1 MLPSTPPPATP
12 PGATPPPGT
21 PPPGTTPSPTG
32 PVLPGVPPRLQ
43 HLLLGDWHP
52 LVRDPLD
59 LVRAALVVTAVVL
72 LVRRGVDGG
81 TITFVVVAAAAVGVR
96 PLLLPRLYD
105 LALLVAL
112 TLQGAGEAS
121 GAYDEVVWF
130 DRVVHLVVPLLA
142 SGVLYVALARLDVL
156 PDPRD
161 DTGVRHLIG
170 IALVTFSLGA
180 AFGAVWELYEW
191 GSDRLLGSELQ
202 EGNTD
207 TVGDLAMD
215 CLGALGAAL
224 LLVLW
229 TLRGWGSVRRV
240 RGTVR
245 EAHE

>member
-1 MLPSTPPPATP
+1 MPVDSAPAASRTQ
-12 PGATPPPGT
+12 
-21 PPPGTTPSPTG
+21 
-32 PVLPGVPPRLQ
+32 R
-43 HLLLGDWHP
+43 LLLGDWGP
-52 LVRDPLD
+52 VVRDPLD
-59 LVRAALVVTAVVL
+59 LVRAGLVVAAVVL
-72 LVRRGVDGG
+72 LVRRGLDAG
-81 TITFVVVAAAAVGVR
+81 TVTMTLVAAAAVGVR

-112 TLQGAGEAS
+112 TLQGVGEAS

-130 DRVVHLVVPLLA
+130 DRLVHFAVPLLA

-170 IALVTFSLGA
+170 IALVTFALGA

-191 GSDRLLGSELQ
+191 FSDRVFGSALQ
-202 EGNTD
+202 EGNDD

-215 CLGALGAAL
+215 CLGALGAAG

-229 TLRGWGSVRRV
+229 TLRGWGTVRRV
-240 RGTVR
+240 PGSHV
-245 EAHE
+245 EAHD